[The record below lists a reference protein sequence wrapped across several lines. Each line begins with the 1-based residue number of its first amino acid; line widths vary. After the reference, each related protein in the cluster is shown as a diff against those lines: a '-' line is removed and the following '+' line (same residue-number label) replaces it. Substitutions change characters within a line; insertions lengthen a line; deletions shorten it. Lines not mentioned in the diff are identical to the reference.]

1 MELAGITYTVSL
13 VFVGVLLL
21 VEKGLGCSK
30 SKQKDSVTFLT
41 RCLTMYLKVE

>member
-21 VEKGLGCSK
+21 IEKGLGCSYG
-30 SKQKDSVTFLT
+30 KQKDSVTFLT
-41 RCLTMYLKVE
+41 ECLSVT